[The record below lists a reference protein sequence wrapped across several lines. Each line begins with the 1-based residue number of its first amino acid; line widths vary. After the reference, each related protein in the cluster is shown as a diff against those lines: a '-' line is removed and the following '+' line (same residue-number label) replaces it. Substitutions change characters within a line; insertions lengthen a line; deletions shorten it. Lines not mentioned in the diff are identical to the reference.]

1 MDLKP
6 IVPQLIAEGSEPQK
20 SQRRASFSAMKAFKL
35 RSLSMSS
42 QISSSSETDLPSPI
56 MGRRRTRT
64 LTKNRTFDTLKE
76 DLMRKPSKSSTEDN
90 TERGSTSTRP
100 TSPSGTG
107 SRCASISSDSLTV
120 IKSGH
125 LQPEASILRPK
136 KQFLVLTPIA
146 LIKFKNR
153 STAVERFPQI
163 SMLGGSVDTLSPVDS
178 TSSLKDI
185 GTSEKLHVPLE
196 RIVSVFNNEGT
207 RPSFGIEVWWNEMKG
222 TAFTCLQLDFSLPED
237 RDEWLKQIR
246 HAIKIRAKSVLEDP
260 TPPNIEL
267 ELKHILETQYGH
279 AQVAQM
285 ETYPVIP
292 RRPCMKPKENS
303 GEIKK
308 GWRDNLSFYIAITR
322 DFCVLAQFT
331 KSSTGQKVKPSMV
344 QFGLVTLSKVNVIL
358 NDERF
363 DLVFR
368 LPFDNPRKLE
378 LASRH
383 HRNIS
388 SKLYK
393 ADMYLKPAWPLWTRR
408 EVFFIDGEAPQMPLP
423 NGEDYGGF
431 RTTLQAF
438 SEGYCSPPVNWTVK
452 WKNVRHAPQFCL
464 LASKEQS
471 KYTKYQLLAVFRALR
486 FNDYFKSL
494 SFYDIDFSSLSGAV
508 DNTTRLESTVWISRT
523 GKRSLTRAEF
533 ELVENSSVLFQ
544 EIVALLLGSESIRH
558 IDLTNVLSR
567 VPTTLLENG
576 HSTLSSTSRV
586 CEVVPP
592 VVLLWKSLQTRCNS
606 INLNGNPLGVPDIA
620 GLSRVLQNRPEFLRT
635 FSVSRCHLDEDALVL
650 LWEGLHDQRSSIEV
664 LDVSRNTGRIEAAKA
679 SETLNDA
686 SKLRCLNLAYAIKG
700 NLDGPLFRPWSTTS
714 SYEPWHLEELDL
726 SGWKIN
732 FDTLCGIMKFVE
744 LDQSHNLRRLVLINC
759 GLSGDM
765 ATGILCRLGAG
776 RDMHLLLSENPLEL
790 VSTDWIDLIHGNEA
804 PKMLHLDMVLFQHES
819 NFNRL
824 LKALTDNK
832 TIEFLSMVGTGPP
845 DRASSKTSELLSRFF
860 ELNDTLRF
868 LDFSGYDGKLEDSH
882 LGWGLT
888 GALGGLKHNNTLRQ
902 LRIRNHDIGAAEDLS
917 ELCRVLASNKG
928 LAMFDCQ
935 QNSLNHHQ
943 FAKLVHALN
952 FNHQIISF
960 PLSDLDRQCAIQ
972 KEERLFRQ
980 HQEQPAKTF
989 QAKMLKSA
997 EGRLEGLLKWVDDFW
1012 ESEAKKVRDILERNR
1027 NNLANYEIEFERE
1040 YLEAWEDESLP
1051 SWLVPKSKTS
1061 DKGKETLFTTP

>member
-20 SQRRASFSAMKAFKL
+20 SQRRASFSAMKALKL

-42 QISSSSETDLPSPI
+42 HISSSSETDLPSPI

-76 DLMRKPSKSSTEDN
+76 DLIRKPSKSSTEDN

-125 LQPEASILRPK
+125 LQPEASLLRSK
-136 KQFLVLTPIA
+136 KQFLVLTPLA
-146 LIKFKNR
+146 LIKFRTR
-153 STAVERFPQI
+153 SAAAERFPQI
-163 SMLGGSVDTLSPVDS
+163 SILGGSVDTLSPVDS
-178 TSSLKDI
+178 TSSLKDM
-185 GTSEKLHVPLE
+185 GASEKLHVPLE

-207 RPSFGIEVWWNEMKG
+207 RPSFGIEVWWNEAKG

-246 HAIKIRAKSVLEDP
+246 HAIKIRAKSILEDP

-267 ELKHILETQYGH
+267 ELKQMLETPYGQ

-285 ETYPVIP
+285 EIYPVVP
-292 RRPCMKPKENS
+292 RRPCMKPKESS

-308 GWRDNLSFYIAITR
+308 GWRENLSFYIVITK
-322 DFCVLAQFT
+322 DFCFLAQFT
-331 KSSTGQKVKPSMV
+331 KSSTGQKFKPSLV
-344 QFGLVTLSKVNVIL
+344 RFGLVTLSKVNLIL

-368 LPFDNPRKLE
+368 LPFDKPKKLE

-393 ADMYLKPAWPLWTRR
+393 ADMYLKPAWPLWIRR
-408 EVFFIDGEAPQMPLP
+408 EVFFIDGEAPQVPLP

-438 SEGYCSPPVNWTVK
+438 IEGYCSAPVNWTVK

-464 LASKEQS
+464 LTPKEQS

-508 DNTTRLESTVWISRT
+508 DNTARLESTVWISRT

-544 EIVALLLGSESIRH
+544 EVVALLLGSESIRH
-558 IDLTNVLSR
+558 IDLTNVLGG
-567 VPTTLLENG
+567 VPTTSLENG
-576 HSTLSSTSRV
+576 HSTPSPTSRV

-620 GLSRVLQNRPEFLRT
+620 GLSRVLQNRPDFLRT

-650 LWEGLHDQRSSIEV
+650 LWEGLHDQRSTLEI
-664 LDVSRNTGRIEAAKA
+664 LDVSRNSGRIEAAKA

-686 SKLRCLNLAYAIKG
+686 SKLRCLNLAYAMKG

-714 SYEPWHLEELDL
+714 SFEPWHLEELDL

-744 LDQSHNLRRLVLINC
+744 LDESHNLRRLVLINC

-824 LKALTDNK
+824 LKALTHNK

-888 GALGGLKHNNTLRQ
+888 GAFGGLKHNNTLRQ
-902 LRIRNHDIGAAEDLS
+902 LRVRNHDIGAAEDLS

-960 PLSDLDRQCAIQ
+960 PLSDVDRQYAIQ

-989 QAKMLKSA
+989 QARMLKSA
-997 EGRLEGLLKWVDDFW
+997 EGRLEGLLKWVEEFW
-1012 ESEAKKVRDILERNR
+1012 ESEVKKVQEILERNR

-1051 SWLVPKSKTS
+1051 SWLVPKSKTN

>member
-1 MDLKP
+1 MDSKP
-6 IVPQLIAEGSEPQK
+6 ALPQRIAEGSEPQK
-20 SQRRASFSAMKAFKL
+20 SQRRASFSAVKALKL
-35 RSLSMSS
+35 RSLSISS

-56 MGRRRTRT
+56 ISRRRTRT
-64 LTKNRTFDTLKE
+64 LTKNRTFETLKE
-76 DLMRKPSKSSTEDN
+76 DLIRKPSKSSTEDN
-90 TERGSTSTRP
+90 TERASTSTRP

-107 SRCASISSDSLTV
+107 SQCASISGDSLTV

-125 LQPEASILRPK
+125 LQPETSILRPK
-136 KQFLVLTPIA
+136 KEFLVLTPLA
-146 LIKFKNR
+146 LIKFRNR
-153 STAVERFPQI
+153 SAAAERFPQI
-163 SMLGGSVDTLSPVDS
+163 STLGGSVDTLSPVDS
-178 TSSLKDI
+178 ASSLKDM
-185 GTSEKLHVPLE
+185 GTSEKLHIPLE
-196 RIVSVFNNEGT
+196 KVVSVFNHEGT
-207 RPSFGIEVWWNEMKG
+207 RPSFGIEVWWNESRG
-222 TAFTCLQLDFSLPED
+222 TTFACLQLDFSLPDD
-237 RDEWLKQIR
+237 RDDWLKQIR
-246 HAIKIRAKSVLEDP
+246 HAIKMRAKAILEDS
-260 TPPNIEL
+260 TPINIEL
-267 ELKHILETQYGH
+267 ELKHMLETTYGQ
-279 AQVAQM
+279 AQTTQI
-285 ETYPVIP
+285 EIYPVIP

-308 GWRDNLSFYIAITR
+308 GWRDHSSFYIALTKG
-322 DFCVLAQFT
+322 FCYLTQFT
-331 KSSTGQKVKPSMV
+331 KSSTGQKVKPSLV
-344 QFGLVTLSKVNVIL
+344 RFGLVTLSKVNVIL

-368 LPFDNPRKLE
+368 LPFEKPRKLE

-383 HRNIS
+383 HRSIS

-393 ADMYLKPAWPLWTRR
+393 ADMYLKPTWPLWTRR

-438 SEGYCSPPVNWTVK
+438 IEGYCASPVNWTVQ

-464 LASKEQS
+464 LAPKEQP

-508 DNTTRLESTVWISRT
+508 DNTARLESTVWISRT

-533 ELVENSSVLFQ
+533 EIVENSSVLLQ

-567 VPTTLLENG
+567 VP
-576 HSTLSSTSRV
+576 STSQETGQPVSSSTSRV

-606 INLNGNPLGVPDIA
+606 ISLSGNPLGVPDVA
-620 GLSRVLQNRPEFLRT
+620 GLSRVFQNRPDFLKT
-635 FSVSRCHLDEDALVL
+635 FSVSRCCLDEDALVL
-650 LWEGLHDQRSSIEV
+650 LWEGLHDQRSALEV
-664 LDVSRNTGRIEAAKA
+664 LDVSRNPGRIEAAKA

-686 SKLRCLNLAYAIKG
+686 SRLRCLNLAYAIKG
-700 NLDGPLFRPWSTTS
+700 NLNGPLFRPWSTTS
-714 SYEPWHLEELDL
+714 SFEPWHLEELDL

-732 FDTLCGIMKFVE
+732 FETLCGIMKFIE
-744 LDQSHNLRRLVLINC
+744 LDESRNLRRLVLINC
-759 GLSGDM
+759 GLSGEM
-765 ATGILCRLGAG
+765 ATGIFCRLGAG

-790 VSTDWIDLIHGNEA
+790 GSTDWIDLIHGNEA
-804 PKMLHLDMVLFQHES
+804 PRMLHLDMVLFQHET

-824 LKALTDNK
+824 LKALTHNK

-845 DRASSKTSELLSRFF
+845 DRASPKTSELLSRFF
-860 ELNDTLRF
+860 GLNDTLRY
-868 LDFSGYDGKLEDSH
+868 LDLSGYDGKLEDSH

-888 GALGGLKHNNTLRQ
+888 GALAGLKQNNTLRQ
-902 LRIRNHDIGAAEDLS
+902 LRVRNHDMGATEDLS
-917 ELCRVLASNKG
+917 ELCRVLATNKG

-935 QNSLNHHQ
+935 QNGLNHHQ

-960 PLSDLDRQCAIQ
+960 PLSDVDRKFAVQ

-997 EGRLEGLLKWVDDFW
+997 EGRLEGLLKWVEEYW
-1012 ESEAKKVRDILERNR
+1012 ESEAKKAREILERNR
-1027 NNLANYEIEFERE
+1027 DNPANQSLELERE
-1040 YLEAWEDESLP
+1040 YLEAWEDETLP

-1061 DKGKETLFTTP
+1061 DRGKEISFTTP